1 MSLAFG
7 VDSAGIHPFLL
18 VLLACGLDRLL
29 GDPPGWPHPVVVMGW
44 WISRLRRLGE
54 AWAGDRPWALR
65 LAGGLITV
73 GLVGGSGLAGWGLEQ
88 LARCWPALGLPLLLL
103 GLASA
108 LAGRSLEQAVEAVL
122 AVLPQP
128 EGPGPAGPE
137 PGGLEPQVPE
147 PSALEPDPLE
157 PARQRLAWF
166 VGRDTADLDRP
177 AILRAAAESAS
188 ENAVDG
194 LFGPLFWMLLGAVL
208 LQSGGGHDLVLAAG
222 ANGGSDGSLVG
233 ASVWSHGLGWFAA
246 NAGGPS
252 GGLAGPGPLALAWAY
267 KASSTLDSMLGY
279 RRGRLLWL
287 GTVGARLDDLLTWL
301 PCRLVALS
309 LPLAAGQPLRIWP
322 LLGAAL
328 ADGAPD
334 PSPNAGVS
342 QAAYAHA
349 LGVQLG
355 GANRYGGEWRQKPLL
370 AAGQP
375 PPDRSAVLRILA
387 LSRRLEALWLA
398 AALGLAWAWPRA
410 GSWLQ

>member
-44 WISRLRRLGE
+44 WITRLRRLGE

-88 LARCWPALGLPLLLL
+88 LARCWPSLGLPLLLL

-108 LAGRSLEQAVEAVL
+108 LAGRSLEQAVQAVL
-122 AVLPQP
+122 VVLPQP
-128 EGPGPAGPE
+128 QAPGPAGPE
-137 PGGLEPQVPE
+137 PGGLEPQAPK

-194 LFGPLFWMLLGAVL
+194 LFGPLFWMLLGAAL
-208 LQSGGGHDLVLAAG
+208 LHSG
-222 ANGGSDGSLVG
+222 
-233 ASVWSHGLGWFAA
+233 
-246 NAGGPS
+246 

-287 GTVGARLDDLLTWL
+287 GTAGARLDDLLTWL

-309 LPLAAGQPLRIWP
+309 LPLAAGQPLRLWP

-349 LGVQLG
+349 VGVQLG
-355 GANRYGGEWRQKPLL
+355 GANRYGGVWRQKPLL
-370 AAGQP
+370 AEGQP
-375 PPDRSAVLRILA
+375 PTDRSAVLRILA
-387 LSRRLEALWLA
+387 LSRRLQALWLA